1 MKTETRVS
9 KRKIPSLI
17 IENIVDRGNLNMLS
31 LLEHRR
37 DQYLVIVDNMNEDVI
52 CAYVLDYAR
61 QEGID
66 LKIFIEVAE
75 GWLAG
80 KNAEYPLSFE
90 MSRLG
95 LTEVANKIY
104 KTFDS
109 AYVTRLVGRPFQ
121 FELTTPVKIK
131 RRRANK
137 VQAGIEIRPIAR
149 VLNFD

>member
-1 MKTETRVS
+1 MS

-17 IENIVDRGNLNMLS
+17 IETITDAGNLNMLS

-37 DQYLVIVDNMNEDVI
+37 DQYLVIVDNITEDVI

-61 QEGID
+61 QEGVD

-75 GWLAG
+75 AWLAG

-90 MSRLG
+90 LSRLG
-95 LTEVANKIY
+95 LTQFTNKIY

-121 FELTTPVKIK
+121 FDLTSTIKVK
-131 RRRANK
+131 RRRANR
-137 VQAGIEIRPIAR
+137 VQTSIEIRPVAK
-149 VLNFD
+149 VLNFA